1 MAKKRFLVVKQVRN
15 NSEEE
20 LRSVPNMY
28 FTFGVE
34 IECFNVEKR
43 RLQASLKDNANIES
57 LIMGYNH
64 QDQATAYKLGDDGSI
79 SGFGACEL
87 VSPILT
93 NFESLKKV
101 CTLLNEHG
109 AQVNASCGLHVHFG
123 VKNFSCKQIIKLLLD
138 YNHIQNIIDGFFPQ
152 SRRDNRYC
160 MHLRPQEIENL
171 KRLFAKDENVLTMDA
186 VMSAIDERY
195 RTINV
200 HAYRNHKTIEF
211 RQHNGTTNYLKIR
224 AWILFLLSFI
234 NLSLKG
240 FDFSQVRTFEDL
252 PINKTIIPHFK
263 KRIEKFRTAT
273 ND

>member
-1 MAKKRFLVVKQVRN
+1 MARSKFLVIKQVRN
-15 NSEEE
+15 NNVEE
-20 LRSVPNMY
+20 LNAIPNKY

-34 IECFNVEKR
+34 IECFNVDKR
-43 RLQASLKDNANIES
+43 RLQETLRINAGVDS

-64 QDQATAYKLGDDGSI
+64 VDQKTAYKLGDDGSI
-79 SGFGACEL
+79 RGNFGCEV

-93 NFESLKKV
+93 NFDSLKKV
-101 CTLLNEHG
+101 CGLLNEHG

-123 VKNFSCKQIIKLLLD
+123 VKNFSCRQIIKLLLD
-138 YNHIQNIIDGFFPQ
+138 YNYIQNIVDGFFPQ

-160 MHLRPQEIENL
+160 MHLLPREVENL
-171 KRLFAKDENVLTMDA
+171 KRLYQSDENELTMDA
-186 VMSAIDERY
+186 VINAVDERY

-240 FDFSQVRTFEDL
+240 FDFSQIEVFDQL
-252 PINKTIIPHFK
+252 PINQTIIPHFR
-263 KRIEKFRTAT
+263 KRIEKFE
-273 ND
+273 

>member
-1 MAKKRFLVVKQVRN
+1 MARSKFLVIKQIRN
-15 NSEEE
+15 NSVEEINAI
-20 LRSVPNMY
+20 PNKY

-43 RLQASLKDNANIES
+43 RLQESLRNNAGIES

-64 QDQATAYKLGDDGSI
+64 VDQQSAYKLGDDGSI
-79 SGFGACEL
+79 RGFGACEL

-93 NFESLKKV
+93 NFDSLKKV
-101 CTLLNEHG
+101 CGLLNEHG

-138 YNHIQNIIDGFFPQ
+138 YNKIQNIVDQFFPQ
-152 SRRDNRYC
+152 SRRDNGYC
-160 MHLRPQEIENL
+160 LHLRSREVEKL
-171 KRLFAKDENVLTMDA
+171 ERLFAKEENELTMNDVMDA
-186 VMSAIDERY
+186 VEERY

-200 HAYRNHKTIEF
+200 KSYYNHKTIEF

-240 FDFSQVRTFEDL
+240 FDFSQVRTFGDL
-252 PINKTIIPHFK
+252 PINQTIIPHFK
-263 KRIEKFRTAT
+263 KRIEKFRTET